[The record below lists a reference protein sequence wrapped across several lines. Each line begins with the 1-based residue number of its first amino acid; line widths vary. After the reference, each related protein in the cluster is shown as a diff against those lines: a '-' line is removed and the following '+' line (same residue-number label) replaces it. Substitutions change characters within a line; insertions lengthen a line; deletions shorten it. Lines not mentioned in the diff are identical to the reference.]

1 MMPKLSDLFEI
12 TYGNKLDFN
21 KMTVVEEGEEGVHF
35 VGRSSQNHGVT
46 ATVKLLKG
54 IKPYEE
60 GLITVSLGGTKLL
73 SSFIQEAPFYTAQNV
88 AVLKPLYDMSFEEKI
103 YYCICIRHNRFRYS
117 AFGRE
122 ANRTLKSL
130 VVPEYQKIP
139 DWVVTTEQPKVAD
152 LRKPLISERPE
163 LDTHKWEW
171 FKFNQLFDV
180 KKGKRLTKANMT
192 EGDTLFIGAVDKN
205 NGVTAKIGQAPIHTE
220 NTITVN
226 YNGSVGEAFYQPE
239 PYWCSDDVNVLYPK
253 FEMNPYIALFL
264 NTVIRQEKYRYNYGR
279 KWHLQR
285 MRATK
290 IKLPV
295 DDNGEPNWDF
305 MERYIKSLD
314 LSGNIQ

>member
-1 MMPKLSDLFEI
+1 MMAKLSDLFEI

-21 KMTVVEEGEEGVHF
+21 KMTELEDGEEGIYF

-46 ATVKLLKG
+46 AIVQELEG
-54 IKPYEE
+54 VKPYEE
-60 GLITVSLGGTKLL
+60 GLITVALGGTKLL
-73 SSFIQEAPFYTAQNV
+73 SSFVQEAPFYTAQNV
-88 AVLKPLYDMSFEEKI
+88 AVLRPLIDMTFEEKI

-122 ANRTLKSL
+122 ANRTLRNL
-130 VVPEYQKIP
+130 EVPDYEDIP
-139 DWVVTTEQPKVAD
+139 EWVVTTDQPKVAD
-152 LRKPLISERPE
+152 LRKPVLQERPE
-163 LDTHKWEW
+163 LKPDEWKWFN
-171 FKFNQLFDV
+171 FKELFEV
-180 KKGKRLTKANMT
+180 KKGKRLTRANMT
-192 EGDTLFIGAVDKN
+192 EGETLFIGAVDKN
-205 NGVTAKIGQAPIHTE
+205 NGVTSKVGQDPIHTA

-264 NTVIRQEKYRYNYGR
+264 NTIIRQEKYRYNYGR

-285 MRATK
+285 MRATD

-295 DDNGEPNWDF
+295 DTKGDPDWDF

-314 LSGNIQ
+314 LSNNIE